1 MDLTEKALEEK
12 YTGLK
17 NLGFFQFSEKK
28 NTKAEIAELKQQQ
41 TSIQQNLQHL
51 EETFAAQAAALEQ
64 ELALMLEGLYREAKR
79 KVPTT
84 RVAQFLEENGNEEAA
99 AALGDFFAAVE
110 NMG

>member
-1 MDLTEKALEEK
+1 
-12 YTGLK
+12 
-17 NLGFFQFSEKK
+17 
-28 NTKAEIAELKQQQ
+28 
-41 TSIQQNLQHL
+41 
-51 EETFAAQAAALEQ
+51 
-64 ELALMLEGLYREAKR
+64 MLEGLYREAKR